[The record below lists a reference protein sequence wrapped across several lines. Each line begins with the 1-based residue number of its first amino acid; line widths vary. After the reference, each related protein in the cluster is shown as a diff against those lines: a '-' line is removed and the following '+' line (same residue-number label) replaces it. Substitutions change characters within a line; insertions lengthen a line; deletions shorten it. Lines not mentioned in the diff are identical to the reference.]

1 MQDDRRG
8 PRPFQEFMS
17 SFLRPRA
24 TARAAGQA
32 IVVATVMVVVI
43 SGTAMR
49 VFDRKEYGGIGKGLW
64 WAIQTVTTVGYGDVT
79 PAKPIGRLIAAVVML
94 WGIAFLT
101 ILVAVV
107 TSTFVAK
114 RVEEEERSLAAE
126 EDVEQLAILARLDE
140 LAQRLERIES
150 TVSDIASR

>member
-1 MQDDRRG
+1 MANER
-8 PRPFQEFMS
+8 RPFQEFMS
-17 SFLRPRA
+17 GFLRPRA

-32 IVVATVMVVVI
+32 IVVATAMVVFV
-43 SGTAMR
+43 SGLAMR
-49 VFDRKEYGGIGKGLW
+49 VLDRKEYPSLGRGLW

-79 PAKPIGRLIAAVVML
+79 PARLWGRLIASVVML
-94 WGIAFLT
+94 WGIAFVT

-107 TSTFVAK
+107 TSTFVANRFK
-114 RVEEEERSLAAE
+114 EEEAALAAE

-140 LAQRLERIES
+140 LAERLERIES